1 MGGSTTFTIFQLLLG
16 QCTVRPPID
25 NILFLHRFLSCDSS
39 DCCIGLPSK
48 SLIKPLNQHGYKLSL
63 QTCVS
68 LRLKEYPCSRLEL
81 LLTLSTAISA
91 AGKTLLDSNPSP
103 SQKELTNNSHSGV
116 VALMLAVQ
124 YSSNNPTRYL
134 VF

>member
-1 MGGSTTFTIFQLLLG
+1 M
-16 QCTVRPPID
+16 
-25 NILFLHRFLSCDSS
+25 
-39 DCCIGLPSK
+39 
-48 SLIKPLNQHGYKLSL
+48 
-63 QTCVS
+63 
-68 LRLKEYPCSRLEL
+68 

-103 SQKELTNNSHSGV
+103 SQKELTNNSDSGV